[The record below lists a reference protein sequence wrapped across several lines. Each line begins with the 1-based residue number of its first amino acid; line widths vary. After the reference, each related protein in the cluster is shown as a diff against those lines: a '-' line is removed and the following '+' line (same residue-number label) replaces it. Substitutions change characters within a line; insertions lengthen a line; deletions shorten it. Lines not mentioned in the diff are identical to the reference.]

1 MILKKNNKKQNSN
14 TISIVVKQY
23 KSEQK
28 TFQNKQSMINS
39 NAKIN
44 V

>member
-1 MILKKNNKKQNSN
+1 MILKKGNKKQNSG

-28 TFQNKQSMINS
+28 AFQNKQNMIYS
-39 NAKIN
+39 NQK
-44 V
+44 